1 MRLERRVFGCKND
14 GRSGSS
20 KEQKGS
26 MGEARV
32 EQEGSMGEQKGS
44 IKEREDEMVF
54 SAGTQRRCFVQ
65 EEIT

>member
-1 MRLERRVFGCKND
+1 MRLERRVFGCRND
-14 GRSGSS
+14 GSWSS

-44 IKEREDEMVF
+44 IKERDDEMVF
-54 SAGTQRRCFVQ
+54 SAGTQRRYFVQ
-65 EEIT
+65 EEFT